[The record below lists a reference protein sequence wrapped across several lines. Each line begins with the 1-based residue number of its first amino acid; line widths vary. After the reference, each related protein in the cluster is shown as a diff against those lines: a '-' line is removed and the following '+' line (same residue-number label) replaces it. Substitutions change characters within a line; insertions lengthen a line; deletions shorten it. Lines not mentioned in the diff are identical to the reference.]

1 MAMDCRH
8 SGCLS
13 SDPAPLRRADSRDPG
28 AGPMT
33 LVTIALMVAAAL
45 GAGGSALALLRMREI
60 FSPAERAAIAFVVG
74 TGILGWIGF
83 FIGAGGLMGGV
94 SLAAVCLLLLPGIV
108 FLRGGNTAAKTEP
121 PTLMTW
127 FLLAGVAA
135 ALAFDLAEGLSPPN
149 DADTAAYH
157 FALPKL
163 YLEAGRLVFVPRMY
177 EAVSPLLQQMTYAM
191 ALGLGGERALTL
203 WTMATGWAA
212 PALLYLMARRH
223 LDRDWSL
230 ALALL
235 FLTIPAI
242 VIGGGTGHV
251 EPRNTAFALGAAFGL
266 VEALRRGN
274 IGAAA
279 LAGLCAGF
287 FAASKY
293 PGLLF
298 VFAAGIVLLVH
309 ARRVPLA
316 VAFAGAAAL
325 AGGQWYVWNWW
336 HTGDP
341 VAPMLF
347 GILEYRP
354 DFPWNAEQN
363 AQLKEIYTAS
373 ERALP
378 PTLWNA
384 LTYPFLATLWPVPAF
399 SSERA
404 GFGPFVLLLLP
415 AALAG
420 AWSARDRLLRS
431 PLFALAVVTAVFYF
445 LWFLF
450 GPSQRVRHFL
460 PVYPFLM
467 LAVAVAARSGIAA
480 HPALRT
486 AVGAAFAAVIM
497 LQLAAHALFARPF
510 IQHLASGE
518 DREAFLGRTVSVYDL
533 VTWANANLAPSDRL
547 FMLHREI
554 VYYFRNPVFFGH
566 DLYDAR
572 IGIAHHA
579 ADPPLFWSQLRKEKI
594 THVVF
599 AGEPDAAATAGHA
612 FLFRSLIARGCFGK
626 IARIPV
632 ASHASRTFA
641 EKGSWTESA
650 TTVTVYKLQNDAC
663 PELS

>member
-1 MAMDCRH
+1 
-8 SGCLS
+8 
-13 SDPAPLRRADSRDPG
+13 
-28 AGPMT
+28 MT
-33 LVTIALMVAAAL
+33 LVVFTLMVTAAL
-45 GAGGSALALLRMREI
+45 GAGGFALALLRMREI
-60 FSPAERAAIAFVVG
+60 LSPAERAAIAFVVG
-74 TGILGWIGF
+74 VGILGWIGF

-94 SLAAVCLLLLPGIV
+94 SFAAVGLLLLPGIV
-108 FLRGGNTAAKTEP
+108 FLRGGNPRAKTES
-121 PTLMTW
+121 PTLVTW
-127 FLLAGVAA
+127 LLLAGVAA

-177 EAVSPLLQQMTYAM
+177 EAISPLLQHMTYAM

-235 FLTIPAI
+235 FLTVPAI
-242 VIGGGTGHV
+242 IVGGGAGHV
-251 EPRNTAFALGAAFGL
+251 ESRNAAFALAAAFGL
-266 VEALRRGN
+266 IEALRRGN
-274 IGAAA
+274 VGAAA
-279 LAGLCAGF
+279 LAGLGAGF

-298 VFAAGIVLLVH
+298 VFAAGMVLLAHV
-309 ARRVPLA
+309 RRIPLTL
-316 VAFAGAAAL
+316 AFAGAAAI

-347 GILEYRP
+347 GILDYRP

-363 AQLKEIYTAS
+363 AQLREIYTAA
-373 ERALP
+373 ERPLP

-384 LTYPFLATLWPVPAF
+384 LIYPFLATLWPVSAF

-420 AWSARDRLLRS
+420 AWSARSRLVRS
-431 PLFALAVVTAVFYF
+431 PLFALAVITAVFYF

-450 GPSQRVRHFL
+450 GPSQRVRHLL

-480 HPALRT
+480 YPALRT
-486 AVGAAFAAVIM
+486 AIGASFAAVIV

-518 DREAFLGRTVSVYDL
+518 DREAFLSRTVTYYDL
-533 VTWANANLAPSDRL
+533 VTWANANLAPHDRL
-547 FMLHREI
+547 FLPYREI
-554 VYYFRNPVFFGH
+554 VYYFRHPVFFGH
-566 DLYDAR
+566 ALYDAR
-572 IGIAHHA
+572 IGIAHDA
-579 ADPPLFWSQLRKEKI
+579 ADPPLFWRQLRKEKI
-594 THVVF
+594 THVVS
-599 AGEPDAAATAGHA
+599 AGDLDAAATAGYA
-612 FLFRSLIARGCFGK
+612 FLVRSLVARGCFGE
-626 IARIPV
+626 IARVPV
-632 ASHASRTFA
+632 GSHSSRTFA
-641 EKGSWTESA
+641 VMGSWTESA

-663 PELS
+663 VKLS